1 MPDALHAY
9 KLIPLDAA
17 GYFLGILLIVM
28 HGAAL
33 LFPAKTRAA
42 MLNLH
47 DRAGAAAAL
56 LAVDFLW
63 IFLLIAD
70 IPGTRLGVDLDFFA
84 PYRLILLVACPLMWV
99 LLVAYVRELLFPRA
113 LGLFLLLLACPLLEA
128 AFLKD
133 PVSRLLIPIWCYIV
147 ITLSLFWVAKPYLFR
162 RMAAFVAA
170 RPALFAGLAWSGL
183 LYGVAVLAAAIFL
196 W

>member
-1 MPDALHAY
+1 MPEALHAY
-9 KLIPLDAA
+9 KLIPLAGA
-17 GYFLGILLIVM
+17 GYFLGILLIVL
-28 HGAAL
+28 HGLAL
-33 LFPAKTRAA
+33 IFPSKIRAA
-42 MLNLH
+42 MLGLH
-47 DRAGAAAAL
+47 DRAGAAATL

-84 PYRLILLVACPLMWV
+84 PYRVILLLACPVMWV
-99 LLVAYVRELLFPRA
+99 LLISYVRELLFARA

-133 PVSRLLIPIWCYIV
+133 PASRLLIPIWCYIV

-162 RMAAFVAA
+162 RMAVYVAS
-170 RPALFAGLAWSGL
+170 RPSLYAALAWAGL
-183 LYGVAVLAAAIFL
+183 LYGVAVLTCAFFL